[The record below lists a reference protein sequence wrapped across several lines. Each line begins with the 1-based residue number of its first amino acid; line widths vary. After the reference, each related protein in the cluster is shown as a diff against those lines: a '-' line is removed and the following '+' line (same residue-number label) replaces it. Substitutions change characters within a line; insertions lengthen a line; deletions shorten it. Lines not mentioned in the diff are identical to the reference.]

1 MENSAELTYEQKQN
15 EFALKQELE
24 KTIHV
29 WVERTFNFIQ
39 VRVLEKYCDNE
50 LNDYIRNLSLEEA
63 FYDWLLDCD
72 CDAKIKSWIQESSWN
87 TDDTEFDLD
96 DLMFV
101 DNLMSNF
108 KKTEKN
114 HDGTLKETFEFAFG
128 ENKWDEFKE
137 WCCHEFED
145 DITDWIYDQENYPMW
160 NTCFEFRDSFYNSE
174 EDIQKCVS
182 VGVGVIE
189 GLDDFNNILFMTSA
203 GHSFYSAYWIPLYF
217 KFFPSEA
224 EKYAGIDYSDL

>member
-1 MENSAELTYEQKQN
+1 MENQITLETKQN

-24 KTIHV
+24 KTIHL

-39 VRVLEKYCDNE
+39 VGVLEKYCDNT
-50 LNDYIRNLSLEEA
+50 LVDYIRTKSVQEA
-63 FYDWLLDCD
+63 FYDWLCD
-72 CDAKIKSWIQESSWN
+72 CDSSEKIISWMNDLGIENDLLSYHEFKGSVKES
-87 TDDTEFDLD
+87 
-96 DLMFV
+96 FV
-101 DNLMSNF
+101 F
-108 KKTEKN
+108 V
-114 HDGTLKETFEFAFG
+114 FG
-128 ENKWDEFKE
+128 EDKWEEFE
-137 WCCHEFED
+137 RWCCNNYED
-145 DITDWIYDQENYPMW
+145 DITDWIYEQENYPMW

-174 EDIQKCVS
+174 EDIEKCLS
-182 VGVGVIE
+182 VGLGVIE